1 VISCNVYILTDKT
14 NKAVKIGI
22 TKKHPD
28 VRISTINKEATKYK
42 FVLHKFET
50 MSTPKARWVENKL
63 LDALEKMGGAWVE
76 DDDFGGVTEV
86 ATLDVTNVVFDACVS
101 YLDNL
106 LLTLAEQE
114 FKERSYTELEN
125 DSSVLKIP
133 LNLLGAKYLHNLFTD
148 AKIQLDLT
156 HKVLLCLLKDDGN
169 VDQSTLADV
178 CGVSRHSVLRAISM
192 LSSCGIVEVVKVRAS
207 NGAVYNNYVVHEI
220 DGVAFVAYK

>member
-1 VISCNVYILTDKT
+1 MISCNVYILTDKT

-50 MSTPKARWVENKL
+50 MSTPKARLVENKL

-76 DDDFGGVTEV
+76 DDDFSGVTEV

-133 LNLLGAKYLHNLFTD
+133 LNLLGAKYLHNLLTD
-148 AKIQLDLT
+148 AKIQLDAID
-156 HKVLLCLLKDDGN
+156 KIVLSVLKDNFDI
-169 VDQSTLADV
+169 DQQALADV
-178 CGVSRHSVLRAISM
+178 CGISRRSVIRSIQHIESV
-192 LSSCGIVEVVKVRAS
+192 GFVEVVKVRSS